1 MNISNNKNTPKEP
14 GMPLKE
20 SISSPINVVKEP
32 VVTITQ
38 NPTPPAREPMI
49 KTPLVIAKPKA
60 ITAKINAIG
69 KARGLYNYT
78 TSDPQELSFNAG
90 DVINILQKDPS
101 GWWQGEINGKIGVF
115 PSTDWI
121 EELDLNGNLIKPID
135 KDAVPDYKKCRALY
149 AYNSESEYEISITAG
164 EILTIEG
171 LDDDGW
177 YTGWNEKGDYGRFPS
192 NYCADYE

>member
-1 MNISNNKNTPKEP
+1 LYNPRAF
-14 GMPLKE
+14 
-20 SISSPINVVKEP
+20 PIAL
-32 VVTITQ
+32 IL
-38 NPTPPAREPMI
+38 A
-49 KTPLVIAKPKA
+49 VIALGFA
-60 ITAKINAIG
+60 ITSGVFIIGSRAGGVGFCVIG